1 MTGLSIGFN
10 NGARYRFSVCGVKL
24 KSNGKVIVYNRD
36 VRAIIAS
43 VNLSEQAAHCCS

>member
-24 KSNGKVIVYNRD
+24 KSNGKVIVYTHD

-43 VNLSEQAAHCCS
+43 VDLSEQAAHCCS